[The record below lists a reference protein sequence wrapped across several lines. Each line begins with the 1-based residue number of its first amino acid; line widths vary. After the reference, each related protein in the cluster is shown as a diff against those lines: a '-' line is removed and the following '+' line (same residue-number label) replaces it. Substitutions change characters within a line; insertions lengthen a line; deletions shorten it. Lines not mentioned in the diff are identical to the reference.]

1 MAININME
9 SSFLGCIYV
18 GLYTMSILGFL
29 IFPNGW
35 MDLWMWMINM
45 AGRDAHVI
53 YVFGNLMVL
62 LGSYWIPATFYTI
75 VDIFKPQIFYQ
86 YKVQAEAAQV
96 TLNYKVLYNLVTRV
110 LTNQVTQ
117 VLIGSQLA
125 WIFRYKDI
133 NTTWPLD
140 QVPSVHT

>member
-1 MAININME
+1 M
-9 SSFLGCIYV
+9 
-18 GLYTMSILGFL
+18 L
-29 IFPNGW
+29 ISW
-35 MDLWMWMINM
+35 
-45 AGRDAHVI
+45 
-53 YVFGNLMVL
+53 FGNLMVL
-62 LGSYWIPATFYTI
+62 LGSYWIPAAFYTI

-133 NTTWPLD
+133 NTTWPLE